1 IRRFADVEQITQAD
15 LLSVSHDRA
24 IDRSMD
30 ATVLPS
36 ADERAR
42 VTVLVRPLGPRAPPL
57 FNRIVERLSR
67 QRALLV
73 SDSPRRVL
81 QANFVSAVNPE
92 MAKFGELQTH
102 RKVFAVVGVACS
114 SAVEGGG
121 GLARR
126 STSEEPPPTPTT
138 TTMADAAVSPPRRLP
153 LLRGDAAVEQLEE
166 IHAQYK
172 TLKAEH
178 SSTVVDSRC
187 VLIGYDEDAT
197 RRVFSAR
204 ETLCYPALDESS
216 ELEHGIRELLRAV
229 YTVME
234 SRRVEGN
241 MSAGK
246 AVDGNVPCPLLPEEE
261 RTRVGVENRESKTY
275 KRKVAGRLKKQ
286 VADLAL
292 LGGLPREALE
302 GYTAAIEQLKLAND
316 HLWLAGAYE
325 GWAVA
330 AMAVRHSDPV
340 AALLDVPS
348 LNGLHRVSSMTPD
361 QIRQASG
368 EMRAGGG
375 NKENGEGT
383 EDGNHLSAGPPSS
396 TAYLGHHRYRSD
408 EGARLPLSAHSSA
421 PPEGGGVTGGGVGG
435 TGASKRSK
443 MPWAALKKDRRDAD
457 AEEIVEK
464 IEFALEN
471 YAKFSFA
478 ALVEYECMLVAV
490 ESYLMERNYIAMEQ
504 LHREKVGKYLDDS
517 FTRFDHYTK
526 ATICAHSALLF
537 KKIGFRRKHA
547 FFSRLGVLFRLH
559 MEESSQRTSTD
570 YRGVYPTLYRTLNGY
585 GIAERAEPSSGPF
598 CSEAVAA
605 GPVQLQIKALHE
617 VFTSATRAHYYEAAI
632 RHCCYLL
639 QVYYDHM
646 DASMVGRLFVD
657 LETLVRQRA
666 TSNSSSSSSTPPAL
680 HHLGQHLSL
689 EVGGIIL
696 PPVQMTRFPMIS
708 DAVLCPLPSHLAPR
722 VIPAP
727 STDGAAPIFIYSP
740 FQTKSDEASPAWVVD
755 CACSISVLV
764 YNCRP
769 TELSVDELVLITEGV
784 AFEPV
789 PVRMS
794 LPPASEGAA
803 PARIKLIGVPRSAGL
818 LTISGYS
825 CTVFGVRNVCRL
837 QQAGGSASSKTPLQV
852 QILPALPLMTF
863 DTTLPRAPINDE
875 AAEQHT
881 VAELR
886 VYSGQTFD
894 HALTVLNS
902 SQSMTIRNV
911 RLAVQQ
917 PKVAGGPSLIEVL
930 REEEEED
937 EEKGEEQRLRSDV
950 DSVRLRGR
958 EDVEERPFHL
968 APLESRRIR
977 LKIFGIDPTTTTD
990 DGEAGGAGVGGM
1002 EGSARQ
1008 SRASGL
1014 DWPTAQQQQQQMAQA
1029 AAAAAGSDE
1038 AGGGAQ
1044 HDLIPYTGRL
1054 LEAQLLFTY
1063 EADLEGPLGEHYSR
1077 RGCFR
1082 LLVSIVPAL
1091 SVSSWSVLPGDGPF
1105 SRYIVVDVS
1114 NSSDADAELVYAGTK
1129 SISVQPRETCR
1140 VPLLSEC
1147 CLEVGG
1153 RAFHAAAQCDSHHMQ
1168 RIEIERLRR
1177 RLEEHVARHLDIRW
1191 TIPSYE
1197 LEGLVPVG
1205 ALLSSVALLKQLV
1218 LPALS
1223 LTLSV
1228 DDSGTQTE
1236 VDVGV
1241 RIGELVTMR
1250 VDVVSSLDYVLSGAL
1265 VLSCYQEI
1273 ATPSSNPSAAAAAG
1287 GSSNS
1292 KRPLQCPLDRPGAIV
1307 CTGAKQVPF
1316 QLAPMASR
1324 VSSSSPPSPSL
1335 SAHFH
1340 FFFRAEGQYKI
1351 RPVVVQDAAAT
1362 RPQRAPAHPQL
1373 ADDEIFVTPITF
1385 NVATKG
1391 VR

>member
-1 IRRFADVEQITQAD
+1 
-15 LLSVSHDRA
+15 
-24 IDRSMD
+24 MD
-30 ATVLPS
+30 ATVLPA

-42 VTVLVRPLGPRAPPL
+42 ITVLVRPLGARQPPL

-73 SDSPRRVL
+73 SDNPRRVL
-81 QANFVSAVNPE
+81 QANFISAVNPDL
-92 MAKFGELQTH
+92 AKFGELQTH

-114 SAVEGGG
+114 SAIDGG
-121 GLARR
+121 RR
-126 STSEEPPPTPTT
+126 SISEEPSTPNASTT
-138 TTMADAAVSPPRRLP
+138 AEATAAAAVTSLPRRLP
-153 LLRGDAAVEQLEE
+153 LLQGDAAVEQLEE

-178 SSTVVDSRC
+178 SATVVDSRC
-187 VLIGYDEDAT
+187 VLIGYDETAT
-197 RRVFSAR
+197 KRVFSAR
-204 ETLCYPALDESS
+204 ETLAFTGMDESS

-246 AVDGNVPCPLLPEEE
+246 AVDGSMPCPLLPEEE

-275 KRKVAGRLKKQ
+275 KRKVAGRLRKQ

-292 LGGLPREALE
+292 LGGLPRDALE
-302 GYTAAIEQLKLAND
+302 AYGAAIEQLKLAND

-340 AALLDVPS
+340 AALRDVPA

-368 EMRAGGG
+368 EMRAGAGG
-375 NKENGEGT
+375 KENGEIT
-383 EDGNHLSAGPPSS
+383 EDSNHLSAPSS
-396 TAYLGHHRYRSD
+396 SSYLGHHRYRSD
-408 EGARLPLSAHSSA
+408 EGGKLALSNHSSA
-421 PPEGGGVTGGGVGG
+421 PPEGEKREGAGGGGGG
-435 TGASKRSK
+435 TGGKKSK

-464 IEFALEN
+464 VELALEN
-471 YAKFSFA
+471 YSKFSFA
-478 ALVEYECMLVAV
+478 ALVEYECMMVAV
-490 ESYLMERNYIAMEQ
+490 ESYGMERNYISMEQ

-526 ATICAHSALLF
+526 ATICAHSALLY

-559 MEESSQRTSTD
+559 MEESSQRTPTD
-570 YRGVYPTLYRTLNGY
+570 YRGVYPTLYKTLGGY

-666 TSNSSSSSSTPPAL
+666 NTTSGTASSPAL

-689 EVGGIIL
+689 ECGGIIL

-722 VIPAP
+722 VIAAP
-727 STDGAAPIFIYSP
+727 SSDGPSIFIYSP
-740 FQTKSDEASPAWVVD
+740 FQTKSDDASPAWVVD

-784 AFEPV
+784 SFEPV
-789 PVRMS
+789 PVRMT

-803 PARIKLIGVPRSAGL
+803 PARIKLIGVPRSAGV

-837 QQAGGSASSKTPLQV
+837 QQAGGSTGSKTPLQV
-852 QILPALPLMTF
+852 QILPSLPLMTF
-863 DTTLPRAPINDE
+863 DTTLPRAPINADDD
-875 AAEQHT
+875 ATEQPT
-881 VAELR
+881 IAELK

-902 SQSMTIRNV
+902 SATMNIRNV

-917 PKVAGGPSLIEVL
+917 PKVAGGPSLIEVI
-930 REEEEED
+930 REEVEEEVK
-937 EEKGEEQRLRSDV
+937 EETADSDDSAAVRLRSGGNMD
-950 DSVRLRGR
+950 D
-958 EDVEERPFHL
+958 RPFDL
-968 APLESRRIR
+968 SPRESRRIQ

-990 DGEAGGAGVGGM
+990 DGEGGGAVDN
-1002 EGSARQ
+1002 SARQ
-1008 SRASGL
+1008 SRASGM
-1014 DWPTAQQQQQQMAQA
+1014 DWQTGSQQLQHQCVSTT
-1029 AAAAAGSDE
+1029 GE
-1038 AGGGAQ
+1038 EGGTQ

-1054 LEAQLLFTY
+1054 LVAELLFTY
-1063 EADLEGPLGEHYSR
+1063 EADLEGPQGEHYSR
-1077 RGCFR
+1077 SGCFR

-1114 NSSDADAELVYAGTK
+1114 NSSDSDAELVYASTK

-1168 RIEIERLRR
+1168 RVEIERLRR

-1228 DDSGTQTE
+1228 DNSGTQTE
-1236 VDVGV
+1236 TDVSV
-1241 RIGELVTMR
+1241 RIGELIEMR
-1250 VDVVSSLDYVLSGAL
+1250 VDVVSSLDYVLPGAL
-1265 VLSCYQEI
+1265 VLNCYQEI
-1273 ATPSSNPSAAAAAG
+1273 SPPSSNPAAAAAAAE
-1287 GSSNS
+1287 N
-1292 KRPLQCPLDRPGAIV
+1292 KRPLQTPLDRPGAIV

-1316 QLAPMASR
+1316 QLAPMVSR
-1324 VSSSSPPSPSL
+1324 ASSSVPPPPSL

-1351 RPVVVQDAAAT
+1351 RPVVVQDAT
-1362 RPQRAPAHPQL
+1362 RPQRGQSLLL

-1385 NVATKG
+1385 NVVTKG